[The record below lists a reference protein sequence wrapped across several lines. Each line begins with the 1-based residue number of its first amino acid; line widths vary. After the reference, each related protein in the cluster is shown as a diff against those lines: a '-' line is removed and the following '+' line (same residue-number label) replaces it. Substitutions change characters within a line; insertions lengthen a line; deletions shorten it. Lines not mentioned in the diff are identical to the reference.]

1 MDTNV
6 RIRIVWRVTKKPLLF
21 EEIYSTGSNSVS
33 RSKDWFMTPIKS
45 WYQLEKWL
53 RFVILYERTGQRLEK
68 NFPKRVIQRFST
80 ERRERMKSA
89 EHAEGPRGGPIPV
102 ERGIGKKYIDP
113 MTGVRGIFNKR
124 FPSNDEDLINPSAGI
139 KPGTARLGSIGARL
153 ILMTPF
159 NPLAGYRAYSTDIR
173 NDSGARHE

>member
-1 MDTNV
+1 MEG
-6 RIRIVWRVTKKPLLF
+6 R
-21 EEIYSTGSNSVS
+21 ES
-33 RSKDWFMTPIKS
+33 R
-45 WYQLEKWL
+45 
-53 RFVILYERTGQRLEK
+53 
-68 NFPKRVIQRFST
+68 
-80 ERRERMKSA
+80 RMKSA

-102 ERGIGKKYIDP
+102 GKGIGKKYIDP

-139 KPGTARLGSIGARL
+139 KPGTARLGSIVGPRL